1 VSETT
6 RFQAAS
12 ISKPITALAAVRLA
26 QQHRLLLDED
36 VNKLLKRWLVPK
48 SPLTD
53 GHPVTLRSLL
63 SHTSG
68 ADDGFGFPG
77 YEPNAVLP
85 TVPQILDGKPP
96 SIVGPVLFKRAPYEA
111 HKYSGGG
118 LTIVQLA
125 LEDRTSKPFE
135 KTLSEAVLV
144 PLGMTHSSFDQ
155 PPHSSGAPNDY
166 AYAHDSEGKRMGP
179 TWHVYPELAAAG
191 LWTTASD
198 LAQVLIEVQ
207 RAIRGPNGKILTQAS
222 AHELIAPTGVGPFGV
237 GFRILSPSSDGG
249 WYFWHGGSNWGFEC
263 RLFGHVRKG
272 YGVVIMTNSQ
282 GSGSA
287 LLNELETRIFTAY
300 GWDKR
305 GIPN

>member
-1 VSETT
+1 
-6 RFQAAS
+6 
-12 ISKPITALAAVRLA
+12 
-26 QQHRLLLDED
+26 
-36 VNKLLKRWLVPK
+36 
-48 SPLTD
+48 
-53 GHPVTLRSLL
+53 
-63 SHTSG
+63 
-68 ADDGFGFPG
+68 
-77 YEPNAVLP
+77 
-85 TVPQILDGKPP
+85 
-96 SIVGPVLFKRAPYEA
+96 
-111 HKYSGGG
+111 
-118 LTIVQLA
+118 
-125 LEDRTSKPFE
+125 
-135 KTLSEAVLV
+135 
-144 PLGMTHSSFDQ
+144 
-155 PPHSSGAPNDY
+155 
-166 AYAHDSEGKRMGP
+166 MGP